1 MTQHPDPLPV
11 QPRLGL
17 PDPGDGVGLREEHCP
32 HLMRTPPAAWGVD
45 WFEIISE
52 NYLDNEGY
60 GMHVL
65 EHVAVHR
72 PIVMHGVSLSI
83 GSTAPLD
90 LAYLAKLRALAARV
104 APLWISDHLCWT
116 GVGGRNSHDL
126 LPMPLTEESL
136 AHTAARVR
144 AVQDFLGRPIVLEN
158 PSTYLAFRS
167 SHMPEWEFIG
177 RLAEDTGCGL
187 LLDVNNV
194 HVSAVNQFFDPLA
207 YIDAIPANH
216 VVQIHLAGPSDHG
229 THLIDTHDHPV
240 PDAVWPLYARAW
252 ERCGPVATLLEWD
265 ANIPPFDD
273 LLAELAK
280 AKAVRETLRD
290 ALVAA

>member
-17 PDPGDGVGLREEHCP
+17 PDPGDGVGLREEHYP

-65 EHVAVHR
+65 EHVAAHR

-194 HVSAVNQFFDPLA
+194 HVSGVNQFFDPLA